1 MQKIL
6 NRSFPWLVFALF
18 VASNFVFIFLSPNED
33 AALFLQTYAL
43 SSLICSFLATSIYF
57 SIRKRNLDTIIIGTQ
72 ITLMISAEL
81 ISSDYISDII
91 LYTLSASSMI
101 LAEFS
106 ISQTQNIKFLHI
118 QRIGAAVSAVF
129 LIYDFEAALVTR
141 TMWFLVCFIYSIKI
155 KAYNINSTFRID
167 NAMVFYSAVTCALYF
182 GMLSITPEIFEENA
196 KEVYILYSIVG
207 NIVLKYQ
214 DYHLKNYIIR
224 AQYYSMPNMGIISA
238 IFFIAFLIALASGS
252 NISIPLL
259 ALNGL
264 ILAGGVLRH
273 ARWN

>member
-6 NRSFPWLVFALF
+6 NLSFPWLVFALF
-18 VASNFVFIFLSPNED
+18 VASNFVFIFVSPNED

-57 SIRKRNLDTIIIGTQ
+57 SIRRRNLDTIIVGVQ
-72 ITLMISAEL
+72 ITLMISAEF
-81 ISSDYISDII
+81 INSNYISDII
-91 LYTLSASSMI
+91 LYTISASSMI

-106 ISQTQNIKFLHI
+106 ISQTQNIKILHI
-118 QRIGAAVSAVF
+118 QRMGAAASAVL
-129 LIYDFEAALVTR
+129 LIYDFETALATR
-141 TMWFLVCFIYSIKI
+141 TVWFLVCFIYSIKI
-155 KAYNINSTFRID
+155 KKYIIKSTFQID
-167 NAMVFYSAVTCALYF
+167 RAMVIYSAVTCALYF
-182 GMLSITPEIFEENA
+182 GMLSITPKIFEENA
-196 KEVYILYSIVG
+196 KEVYILYSIIG
-207 NIVLKYQ
+207 NIILKYQ

-224 AQYYSMPNMGIISA
+224 AQHYDMPNMGIISA
-238 IFFIAFLIALASGS
+238 IFFVTFLITLASGS
-252 NISIPLL
+252 IISIPLL